1 MAISLVVRE
10 ESSEPFTYVTSPFS
24 LRRCA
29 AGELLTT
36 RLFLGNVILNV
47 KVPLMFQP
55 VKGIGLETGSQSNQ
69 A

>member
-10 ESSEPFTYVTSPFS
+10 ESSVPFTQVTSPFS

-36 RLFLGNVILNV
+36 CLFLGNVILNV
-47 KVPLMFQP
+47 KVPLTFQP
-55 VKGIGLETGSQSNQ
+55 VKGIRLETGSQSDQ